1 MTIKASDL
9 TDREKQSLL
18 DTLRKQIGDSQ
29 YNDLLK
35 DHDEDFLIEMMLQ
48 ILNQKPPSVK
58 ETNWPRAELGCFGV
72 IWLILTFGVALISNN
87 ISAVLFFFSPSL
99 YILIFQP
106 SVIINEF
113 EDRIPKGCL
122 VAVVVLIWVAVIIII
137 SQTMP
142 KELLDTIA
150 GVVLV
155 GAALAGLVIYLVE
168 FAVKLMRRWKGQR

>member
-1 MTIKASDL
+1 MV
-9 TDREKQSLL
+9 
-18 DTLRKQIGDSQ
+18 
-29 YNDLLK
+29 
-35 DHDEDFLIEMMLQ
+35 LQ

-58 ETNWPRAELGCFGV
+58 ETNWPRVELGCFGV
-72 IWLILTFGVALISNN
+72 LWLILTFGVALFMNDN
-87 ISAVLFFFSPSL
+87 IAVLFLFSPSL

-113 EDRIPKGCL
+113 EDRIPKGCE
-122 VAVVVLIWVAVIIII
+122 VIVVVLIWVAIIIII

-155 GAALAGLVIYLVE
+155 GAALSGLVIYLVE
-168 FAVKLMRRWKGQR
+168 FAVKLIRHWKGQR

>member
-1 MTIKASDL
+1 MV
-9 TDREKQSLL
+9 
-18 DTLRKQIGDSQ
+18 
-29 YNDLLK
+29 
-35 DHDEDFLIEMMLQ
+35 LQ

-58 ETNWPRAELGCFGV
+58 ETNWPRVELGCFGV
-72 IWLILTFGVALISNN
+72 LWLILTFGVALFMNDN
-87 ISAVLFFFSPSL
+87 IAVLFLFSPSL

-113 EDRIPKGCL
+113 EDRIPKGCA
-122 VAVVVLIWVAVIIII
+122 VIVVVLIWVAIIIII

-155 GAALAGLVIYLVE
+155 GAALSGLVIYLVE
-168 FAVKLMRRWKGQR
+168 FAVKLIRHWKGQR